1 MVKLRHMLVIIVI
14 ILGLIVGSLLNAVI
28 YRLRSGD
35 KLVFCRSKC
44 VHCQHSLG
52 IRDLIPILSFILLKG
67 RCRYCQKPISWQYPL
82 VEFFTAIIFILGYF
96 RFLHPYLSKNSLSP
110 IWSAEMLEQMPAFLI
125 FLVFSSFLIII
136 FVYDLKYY
144 LILDKVTL
152 PALVLAFVAN
162 YLLLGFTLGNLF
174 FASVIIAGFFLL
186 QFIISKGK
194 WIGGGDICLGL
205 VMGVMLGWPNA
216 LVALFLAYLLGALVS
231 IILLVS
237 KQKRW
242 GDQLP
247 FGTFLSLATV
257 ITLLYGEAIL
267 KWYLTQARLL

>member
-1 MVKLRHMLVIIVI
+1 MVKFRHMLIIIVI

-35 KLVFCRSKC
+35 KLILSRSKC

-52 IRDLIPILSFILLKG
+52 IGDLIPILSFILLKR

-82 VEFFTAIIFILGYF
+82 VEFFCAIIFILGYF
-96 RFLHPYLSKNSLSP
+96 RFLHPYLSKAPAGSV
-110 IWSAEMLEQMPAFLI
+110 WSAEILAPLPAFLI

-136 FVYDLKYY
+136 FVYDLKHY
-144 LILDKVTL
+144 LILDQVTL
-152 PALVLAFVAN
+152 SALVFAFIAN
-162 YLLLGFTLGNLF
+162 YLLGFTLGNLLI
-174 FASVIIAGFFLL
+174 ASLIIAGFFLL

-194 WIGGGDICLGL
+194 WIGGGDIRLGL
-205 VMGVMLGWPNA
+205 VMGAMLGWPNG
-216 LVALFLAYLLGALVS
+216 LVALFLAYILGAMVGL
-231 IILLVS
+231 ILIAG
-237 KQKRW
+237 KQKHL

-267 KWYLTQARLL
+267 KWSLTQARLL